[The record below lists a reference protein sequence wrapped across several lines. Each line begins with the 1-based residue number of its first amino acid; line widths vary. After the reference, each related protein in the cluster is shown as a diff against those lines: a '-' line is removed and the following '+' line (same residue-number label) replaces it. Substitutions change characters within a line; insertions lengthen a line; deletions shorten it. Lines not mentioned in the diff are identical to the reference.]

1 MACLAL
7 IKSRY
12 YVIAL
17 SIARKTKLTMYRFLS
32 QRMGDKNTC
41 VRLPFLLISFV
52 SSTFWKKP
60 LTQFLVF
67 L

>member
-17 SIARKTKLTMYRFLS
+17 SIARKTKPTTVYCFLS
-32 QRMGDKNTC
+32 QRMGDKNY
-41 VRLPFLLISFV
+41 VWNFL
-52 SSTFWKKP
+52 
-60 LTQFLVF
+60 
-67 L
+67 